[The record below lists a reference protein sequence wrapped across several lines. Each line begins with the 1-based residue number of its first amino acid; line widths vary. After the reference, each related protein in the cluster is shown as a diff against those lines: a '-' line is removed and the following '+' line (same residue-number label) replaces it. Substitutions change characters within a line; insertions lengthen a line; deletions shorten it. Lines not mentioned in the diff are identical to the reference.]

1 MKFSPP
7 SKVDVGR
14 ARSEW
19 GPPQLRRKFGGGI
32 HIKHRPR
39 FFPPPSYLF
48 LRPSFNAINANT
60 GRTNSNSLRSR
71 NTAAYLRSGPPKLLG
86 CSKRFYGRACTF
98 KTFAC
103 ASQIV
108 RQEEA
113 FFYPLHV
120 LMKYT
125 WVNRCS
131 VVYSYTACA
140 RVQSLTDPGSTRV
153 DHSTPRCFIDA

>member
-71 NTAAYLRSGPPKLLG
+71 NTDAAYLRSGPPKLVG

-113 FFYPLHV
+113 FSPASCFNEIYLG
-120 LMKYT
+120 K
-125 WVNRCS
+125 S
-131 VVYSYTACA
+131 VFGSLLVYRLCA
-140 RVQSLTDPGSTRV
+140 SPESD
-153 DHSTPRCFIDA
+153 